1 MVLSLLPTKVARLFP
16 KSALDILSSIAA
28 RDPTHS
34 FDPNGKSV
42 NEIVTA
48 VKCSHLSKVDA
59 VLHLTNLIDGIA
71 DNDPDAATKIKKLE
85 SGIKSIETISTGA
98 TAASNSNE
106 GCLLYVLARLSKSV
120 CTSQKGSL

>member
-48 VKCSHLSKVDA
+48 VKCLHLSKVDA

-71 DNDPDAATKIKKLE
+71 DNEPDAATKIKKLE
-85 SGIKSIETISTGA
+85 AAIKSIESVASST
-98 TAASNSNE
+98 
-106 GCLLYVLARLSKSV
+106 SV
-120 CTSQKGSL
+120 SSVK